1 MATRP
6 ALEDLLDLRAVSD
19 VELSADGL
27 RVAFVVAG
35 SSREDGASAG
45 ASIWLGDAQGAA
57 QVTRGRGNDALPH
70 FSPDGRSLAFASDRG
85 RPGLLGLHLLDF
97 TGEAR
102 PVGDIAGAVEDIAW
116 SADGSAVLVLAADPG
131 SDRAGALTATR
142 IATAEAETDPLVR
155 RPRETWRRLFRV
167 ELESGETS
175 EVSPPGLN
183 VWEFGWN
190 GSGEVAAIV
199 SDDPGE
205 SAWYDARVALLD
217 PVARTSRTIYE
228 AEWQLQSPSLSPDGS
243 RVAFVE
249 GCGSD
254 RAVISGTVTIVG
266 GEGGAATTV
275 AAPHD
280 VAVVRWVAG
289 DRLAYVGPGGL
300 ETGCG
305 LVTAQGVVQSQWRG
319 PATLGRRGRTKL
331 ASSADGRVFAV
342 AKEAPGEPH
351 EVCLLDTAATEH
363 GWRQVTHINAALA
376 GRDAE
381 MRRHAWQAADGQEIE
396 GVLMLPDDGAE
407 RPLPLVVFVHGGP
420 TSAWTYD
427 FSPGA
432 MHLGLVLAAE
442 GYAVLLPNIRG
453 SAGRGQEFAR
463 ANLGDMGGD
472 DLQDILAGID
482 SLVESGVVARDRVGI
497 TGVSYGGFMSAWAPT
512 QTDAFA
518 ASVAIASV
526 TNWLSFHNTSNI
538 ARFDEL
544 FLQSDPYD
552 LAGNHFA
559 LSPIMHVRS
568 CRTPMLLLHGRLDLC
583 VPESQAQEMYQ
594 ALVDAG
600 CESELVVYA
609 QGGHGWTQR
618 DYVLDTWERTL
629 DWFGRH
635 LSS

>member
-1 MATRP
+1 
-6 ALEDLLDLRAVSD
+6 
-19 VELSADGL
+19 
-27 RVAFVVAG
+27 
-35 SSREDGASAG
+35 
-45 ASIWLGDAQGAA
+45 
-57 QVTRGRGNDALPH
+57 
-70 FSPDGRSLAFASDRG
+70 
-85 RPGLLGLHLLDF
+85 
-97 TGEAR
+97 
-102 PVGDIAGAVEDIAW
+102 
-116 SADGSAVLVLAADPG
+116 
-131 SDRAGALTATR
+131 
-142 IATAEAETDPLVR
+142 
-155 RPRETWRRLFRV
+155 
-167 ELESGETS
+167 
-175 EVSPPGLN
+175 
-183 VWEFGWN
+183 
-190 GSGEVAAIV
+190 
-199 SDDPGE
+199 
-205 SAWYDARVALLD
+205 
-217 PVARTSRTIYE
+217 
-228 AEWQLQSPSLSPDGS
+228 
-243 RVAFVE
+243 
-249 GCGSD
+249 
-254 RAVISGTVTIVG
+254 
-266 GEGGAATTV
+266 
-275 AAPHD
+275 
-280 VAVVRWVAG
+280 
-289 DRLAYVGPGGL
+289 
-300 ETGCG
+300 
-305 LVTAQGVVQSQWRG
+305 
-319 PATLGRRGRTKL
+319 
-331 ASSADGRVFAV
+331 
-342 AKEAPGEPH
+342 
-351 EVCLLDTAATEH
+351 
-363 GWRQVTHINAALA
+363 
-376 GRDAE
+376 
-381 MRRHAWQAADGQEIE
+381 MRRHAWQAEDGQEIE

-463 ANLGDMGGD
+463 ANLGDMGGG

-618 DYVLDTWERTL
+618 DYVLDTWERTK

-635 LSS
+635 LGS